1 MLTPSTLSRIVTR
14 TEIER
19 AIREVYETEYAAL
32 LIAEFVSECGDFSD
46 AYARAVVEQ
55 WIDDAGVDIT
65 LPRR

>member
-1 MLTPSTLSRIVTR
+1 MLTPSALSRIVTR
-14 TEIER
+14 DEIER
-19 AIREVYETEYAAL
+19 AIRAVYEADYAAL

-46 AYARAVVEQ
+46 AYSRAVVEK